1 MLCDVLY
8 KNGYFKAQTNDLKNG
23 QKMAFSRQEGINEI
37 LATPHAPCDMNR
49 CVRVLPPIPKF
60 FFKIAFLTNSPFYVK
75 IYVQK

>member
-37 LATPHAPCDMNR
+37 LPTPHAHAKY
-49 CVRVLPPIPKF
+49 PKEY
-60 FFKIAFLTNSPFYVK
+60 P
-75 IYVQK
+75 